1 MNNPQELDKN
11 ISKILILASRK
22 DFSEDER
29 DFWHRVAVICMRHWD
44 EMEGP
49 GEASEDRKERT

>member
-1 MNNPQELDKN
+1 MKDFEKN
-11 ISKILILASRK
+11 IYKIMANEYRKGASQ
-22 DFSEDER
+22 DDR

-49 GEASEDRKERT
+49 GEASEDRKEEV